1 MKFASAL
8 VCASSLLGAV
18 SAKSLESVLSSHPK
32 LSILNGLLKQ
42 FDLLDTFNSAKGVT
56 LLAPTNAAYEAL
68 AKWGFNV
75 SEVPAPVATALLSY
89 HLLEG
94 EYLASDI
101 PTEGLPEIAHTYLK
115 PPVLTNVTKGAAV
128 KLSRGS
134 AGEIVTESGL
144 SVLGGTEETD
154 IRYEHG
160 IIHTLNSSMVLPH
173 NISATLAL
181 NQLTEFL
188 GDLSEASAVYELEE
202 LKDVTFFFPINSAF
216 KKLNPLL
223 SLLSPSQLASILE
236 YHAVPNKVLYH
247 DLLEGDKEYET
258 LNGGKLRIR
267 SDARGNIFVNDAQ
280 VIRQDLII
288 YGGVAHIIDDVL
300 IPKNVPKTTS
310 LAGRFRLQTP
320 Y

>member
-1 MKFASAL
+1 MKLTATL
-8 VCASSLLGAV
+8 VYASSLLAAA
-18 SAKSLESVLSSHPK
+18 SAKSLESALSSNPK

-75 SEVPAPVATALLSY
+75 SEVPAPVAVALLSY
-89 HLLEG
+89 HLLDG
-94 EYLASDI
+94 EYPTSSI
-101 PTEGLPEIAHTYLK
+101 PSTGLPEIAHTYLK
-115 PPVLTNVTKGAAV
+115 PPVLTNVTRGAAV
-128 KLSRGS
+128 KLSRGD

-144 SVLGGTEETD
+144 SVLGGSEDTD
-154 IRYEHG
+154 IKYEHG

-188 GDLSEASAVYELEE
+188 TDLSDASVVYELEE
-202 LKDVTFFFPINSAF
+202 LKDVTYFFPINSAF

-223 SLLSPSQLASILE
+223 SLLSPGQLASILE

-247 DLLEGDKEYET
+247 NALEGDHEYET
-258 LNGGKLRIR
+258 LNGAKLHIR
-267 SDARGNIFVNDAQ
+267 SDARGNVFVNDAQ
-280 VIRQDLII
+280 VLRQDLIV
-288 YGGVAHIIDDVL
+288 YGGVAHVIDDVL
-300 IPKNVPKTTS
+300 IPKNVPKVTS
-310 LAGRFRLQTP
+310 LAGRLRLQTP